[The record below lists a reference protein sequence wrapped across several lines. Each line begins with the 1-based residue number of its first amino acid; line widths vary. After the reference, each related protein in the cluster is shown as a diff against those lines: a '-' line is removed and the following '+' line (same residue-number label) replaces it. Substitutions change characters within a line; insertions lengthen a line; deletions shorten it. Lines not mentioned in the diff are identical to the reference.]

1 MSFGIP
7 DPQPSAD
14 RQPPAFGRGVRL
26 GVDVGTVRVGLAA
39 SDPDGILASPVR
51 TLTRDPK
58 KNFDVRLVAREALE
72 RGAVQVFVGLPRG
85 LSGSESGSAA
95 LARSFAGLLA
105 DRLAMDGSGCEV
117 RLVDER
123 FSTVEA
129 HRNLRSAGLSTRD
142 HRKVVDQVAAVGI
155 LEHALNLLK
164 SGRGETGELV
174 PPAAEHG
181 GGIRRDD
188 PNRSA

>member
-1 MSFGIP
+1 MSLGTP
-7 DPQPSAD
+7 DPQT
-14 RQPPAFGRGVRL
+14 PAFRRGVRL
-26 GVDVGTVRVGLAA
+26 GVDVGMVRVGLAA
-39 SDPDGILASPVR
+39 CDPDGILASPVR
-51 TLTRDPK
+51 TLARDPK
-58 KNFDVRLVAREALE
+58 SNHDIGLVAHEAVE
-72 RGAVQVFVGLPRG
+72 RGAIQVFVGLPRR
-85 LSGSESGSAA
+85 LNGSESASAEM
-95 LARSFAGLLA
+95 ARSFAGLLA
-105 DRLAMDGSGCEV
+105 DRLAADGSACEV

-164 SGRGETGELV
+164 GSRGETGELV
-174 PPAAEHG
+174 PPGAEHG

>member
-1 MSFGIP
+1 MSLGSP
-7 DPQPSAD
+7 EQ
-14 RQPPAFGRGVRL
+14 QPPAFRRGVRL

-39 SDPDGILASPVR
+39 CDPDGILASPVR
-51 TLTRDPK
+51 TLDRDTK
-58 KNFDVRLVAREALE
+58 KNQDIRAVAREALE
-72 RGAVQVFVGLPRG
+72 RAAVQVFVGLPRG
-85 LSGSESGSAA
+85 LSGRESASAA
-95 LARSFAGLLA
+95 MARNFAALLA
-105 DRLAMDGSGCEV
+105 DRLAANGSECEV

-123 FSTVEA
+123 FTTVEA
-129 HRNLRSAGLSTRD
+129 HRSLRSAGLSTRD
-142 HRKVVDQVAAVGI
+142 HRRVVDQVAAVGI

-164 SGRGETGELV
+164 RSHGETGELV